1 MVDFYKGRE
10 RRAPGLTGKDQ
21 EWFPATSGLRNWR
34 ADLAPRDVQL
44 FEALAGDLL
53 ASLGY
58 PLTEP
63 EIPPEVSAVA
73 ERCERWWATE
83 VEHK

>member
-1 MVDFYKGRE
+1 
-10 RRAPGLTGKDQ
+10 
-21 EWFPATSGLRNWR
+21 
-34 ADLAPRDVQL
+34 VQL

-83 VEHK
+83 VGHWSGE